1 LEDTEAKHERL
12 TLTRLTVYPIKSC
25 AGNELSR
32 SVVKRLSPLPGDR
45 EFLFVDHTGTFL
57 TQRAKEARQG
67 NGGLGCPRM
76 ALIKAELTP
85 GPGGG
90 SRTLR
95 LSTPGMETVDAE
107 EKRDPPCEVD
117 IWQQCAAGVEQA
129 GAFAEFFRQVTGVD
143 GRLISNHDA
152 AASSAAAR
160 SGDWAKSRAE
170 FAAALKELFPVALAS
185 ASERGRPPPFDDGG
199 TIHLVT
205 EASMDELNRRVAAAG
220 LKGGT
225 GLTLDVSRFRANFV
239 VGGSVLSE
247 CAAGLDALS
256 YTLAAAGGAAA
267 SPSAPSAP
275 SASSASA
282 SASAASASASQGS
295 RSGAAPLPP
304 HAEDDWLELRIGQ
317 VRFRVERHCTR
328 CSQILV
334 DPDTGERDRAN
345 WLARVLA
352 KYRSGPADAGCAPGA
367 DQAGTKFG
375 LYVTPLDDGEVCVG
389 DEVVVTRRKRTALA
403 GELGSS
409 ITVDS

>member
-1 LEDTEAKHERL
+1 MNLKRFIQLCGVVITIGSLWLIYGFVLSEAWFG
-12 TLTRLTVYPIKSC
+12 VMI
-25 AGNELSR
+25 A
-32 SVVKRLSPLPGDR
+32 
-45 EFLFVDHTGTFL
+45 LF
-57 TQRAKEARQG
+57 
-67 NGGLGCPRM
+67 
-76 ALIKAELTP
+76 
-85 GPGGG
+85 
-90 SRTLR
+90 
-95 LSTPGMETVDAE
+95 
-107 EKRDPPCEVD
+107 
-117 IWQQCAAGVEQA
+117 
-129 GAFAEFFRQVTGVD
+129 
-143 GRLISNHDA
+143 
-152 AASSAAAR
+152 
-160 SGDWAKSRAE
+160 
-170 FAAALKELFPVALAS
+170 
-185 ASERGRPPPFDDGG
+185 
-199 TIHLVT
+199 
-205 EASMDELNRRVAAAG
+205 VAAAG

-267 SPSAPSAP
+267 SPSATSVPSAP
-275 SASSASA
+275 SAPSAPSSASASSA

-295 RSGAAPLPP
+295 RSGAAPLLP

-389 DEVVVTRRKRTALA
+389 DEVVVTRRKKTALA